1 MHFIGL
7 IIAVATAI
15 WWISRAAQGA
25 KDLSDMAQGITK
37 APRRNRFRKK
47 AAKRG
52 IDLIDNPREAATIL
66 MVSVARLSK
75 FAQQNTGTISDA
87 SIQKIIGILQS
98 YMKISGREADELLT
112 QMRWSA
118 QELIQPET
126 ALLPMTT
133 ILRDSVNHAEAE
145 DLSDMLRKV
154 SHADGDAT
162 PAQKAFIDKFRERTG
177 LAV

>member
-15 WWISRAAQGA
+15 WWISRAAKGA
-25 KDLSDMAQGITK
+25 QDVADMAQGL
-37 APRRNRFRKK
+37 ANMPRRNRFRNK
-47 AAKRG
+47 ASKRG
-52 IDLIDNPREAATIL
+52 IDLIDDPKEAATIL

-75 FAQQNTGTISDA
+75 TAQQNTGNISDA
-87 SIQKIIGILQS
+87 SVDKITGVLQS
-98 YMKISGREADELLT
+98 YMKMSAREADELVT

-126 ALLPMTT
+126 ALLPMTN

-162 PAQKAFIDKFRERTG
+162 PAQRAFIEKFRQRTG
-177 LAV
+177 LAI